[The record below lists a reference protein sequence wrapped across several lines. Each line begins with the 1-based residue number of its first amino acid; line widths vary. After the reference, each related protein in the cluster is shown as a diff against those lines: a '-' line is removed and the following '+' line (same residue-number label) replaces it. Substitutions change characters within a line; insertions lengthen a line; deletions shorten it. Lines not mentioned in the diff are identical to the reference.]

1 MQVDGF
7 GAGGPRLGEMR
18 VYGRARRRLN
28 ALQLPVRPPEIPA
41 GRRPRRVTVLSPV
54 GAGPPRGEARGAR
67 TRLGARRGAWG
78 EPEDAEVDDA
88 DGKDAEERRRRDGHL
103 RQARHAAQ
111 HAARDTQQKWRPRI
125 LELRR
130 RVQLVREGGTRR
142 VQLVREGGT
151 RRVQLV
157 REGGGGFARA
167 VAACHGTHAPLF
179 LLLGAGAAKAAEAA
193 GATVRTSGPRTA
205 RAQE

>member
-78 EPEDAEVDDA
+78 APEDAEVDDA

-157 REGGGGFARA
+157 REGGGGLR
-167 VAACHGTHAPLF
+167 GPS
-179 LLLGAGAAKAAEAA
+179 LLVME
-193 GATVRTSGPRTA
+193 RTLPSFSCSGRELPRL
-205 RAQE
+205 RRPRGRP